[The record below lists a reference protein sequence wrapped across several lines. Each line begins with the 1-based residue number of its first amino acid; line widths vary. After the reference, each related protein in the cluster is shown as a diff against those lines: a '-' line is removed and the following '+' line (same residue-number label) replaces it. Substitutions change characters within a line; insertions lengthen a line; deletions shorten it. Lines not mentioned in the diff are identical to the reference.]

1 MKTAFSI
8 IAACLLQ
15 FCFAQVDY
23 TEITDYKELKR
34 LQTEINDF
42 STEISCANAPMLGTV
57 NDSTFRAKCADGGG
71 FYHFSSGNG
80 ALSSPESF
88 SLMRSV
94 LVAEFGG
101 EIEFESITLSSNAEQ
116 ALLYIEYY
124 PEPKSLPRPKA
135 FLSKLEIKTSE

>member
-1 MKTAFSI
+1 MKIAFSF

-23 TEITDYKELKR
+23 TEITDYQKLKS
-34 LQTEINDF
+34 LQAEINSYSF
-42 STEISCANAPMLGTV
+42 ELSCDSAHMLGTV
-57 NDSTFRAKCADGGG
+57 NDTIFRAKCADGGG

-80 ALSSPESF
+80 ALSNPESF

-101 EIEFESITLSSNAEQ
+101 EIEFESITLSSNVEQ
-116 ALLYIEYY
+116 TLLYIEYY

-135 FLSKLEIKTSE
+135 FLFKRNNQDNE